1 MQYSILSQAVTT
13 QTVVKRKS
21 NSCKAHK
28 RRTQS
33 LTRVSDSFN
42 LEQTRF
48 SLYRFTLNHRRGST
62 LQISLVIL
70 FQTPDLLK
78 KMFHSFV
85 FCSLCFWHLAVF
97 CDAVQMISVMD
108 GHSVTLQTN
117 TEIQKED
124 LLMWKFG
131 AEKSLIAE
139 INAEAGSFNT
149 YDVPDGR
156 FRDRLELDKK
166 TGSLTITNTTT
177 EHAGLYLITISGKTV
192 TEYRFNVT
200 VYVFCKGMKTVSVM
214 EGDSVTL
221 QTNVTEIQKEDLLM
235 WKFGAEKSLI
245 AEINAEARRFN
256 TYDVPDERF
265 RDRLQL
271 DHQTGSLTITNIR
284 TEHTGHYE
292 VIISGKTVTEYRF
305 SVMVYGTAHVNPVLI
320 STVAT
325 GSLLTIAV
333 VWIFCICKRLRK
345 TAEEVQSCEEQ
356 VTYADPTYCNQ
367 NSPKTVR

>member
-1 MQYSILSQAVTT
+1 
-13 QTVVKRKS
+13 
-21 NSCKAHK
+21 
-28 RRTQS
+28 
-33 LTRVSDSFN
+33 
-42 LEQTRF
+42 
-48 SLYRFTLNHRRGST
+48 
-62 LQISLVIL
+62 
-70 FQTPDLLK
+70 
-78 KMFHSFV
+78 
-85 FCSLCFWHLAVF
+85 
-97 CDAVQMISVMD
+97 MISD
-108 GHSVTLQTN
+108 P
-117 TEIQKED
+117 EEADIIQITVNSE
-124 LLMWKFG
+124 
-131 AEKSLIAE
+131 
-139 INAEAGSFNT
+139 
-149 YDVPDGR
+149 R
-156 FRDRLELDKK
+156 FRQTAEGLESMQLSIAKDRPEAIH
-166 TGSLTITNTTT
+166 LT
-177 EHAGLYLITISGKTV
+177 L
-192 TEYRFNVT
+192 
-200 VYVFCKGMKTVSVM
+200 FCKGMKTVSVM

-284 TEHTGHYE
+284 TEHAGHYE

-345 TAEEVQSCEEQ
+345 TAEEGKLPIV
-356 VTYADPTYCNQ
+356 D
-367 NSPKTVR
+367 TVVNKK